1 MNITNVAASDIEGVP
16 GGKRVRRTC
25 AANGPFL
32 ERKLRHRDD
41 VSCVCDLPEMDSD
54 LGFNARLPGSGY
66 RESGHFTPPLPPPPG
81 LGTERTPCPS

>member
-1 MNITNVAASDIEGVP
+1 MNIANMAGNDVGGVS
-16 GGKRVRRTC
+16 GGKRVRRTR

-41 VSCVCDLPEMDSD
+41 VSSVCDLPEMDRD

-66 RESGHFTPPLPPPPG
+66 RESGHFTPQIG
-81 LGTERTPCPS
+81 RAHV